1 MSRMSILYALF
12 SLGVVALFVMASRD
26 GFSPFAD
33 GGARGIG
40 GIGGRSTIIG
50 PTHK

>member
-33 GGARGIG
+33 GGARGIA
-40 GIGGRSTIIG
+40 GIGGRSGYVG

>member
-1 MSRMSILYALF
+1 MSRMSIVYALF
-12 SLGVVALFVMASRD
+12 SLGIVALFVMAARD

-33 GGARGIG
+33 GGARGM
-40 GIGGRSTIIG
+40 GRSAIIG